1 MRMTHTKESS
11 YGPESQSFAHIPS
24 RGKQRLPSF
33 RADWMLQAQ
42 GISQEDFQASRD
54 WQHAG
59 YGRVLLFFKAKLRPT
74 KQETSRERELAF
86 IEELFPLDKSKWQSK
101 WRGVDAAV
109 YIAAKEH
116 GCMHLY
122 SGKPRDRIYSIIPV
136 QHILGPVKIT
146 RDPVH
151 PTILSAMLRQEHVKK
166 LRGIGEG
173 SELYVLD
180 RLSTVRGSVCH
191 GETFADPGRYFESK
205 EAAVPYVAR
214 NHGSLAIFKLEY

>member
-1 MRMTHTKESS
+1 MTHTKESS

-86 IEELFPLDKSKWQSK
+86 IEELFPLDKSK